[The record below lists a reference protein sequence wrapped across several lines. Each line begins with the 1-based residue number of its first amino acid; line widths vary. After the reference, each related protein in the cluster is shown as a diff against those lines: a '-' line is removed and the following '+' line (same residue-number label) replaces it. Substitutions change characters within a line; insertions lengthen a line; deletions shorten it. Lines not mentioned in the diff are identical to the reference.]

1 MRLDTKTLRAALSDL
16 SSVIKTRTT
25 MPAYECV
32 NFVAESSGVKLQAT
46 DGQAWMSRSMAAEN
60 PVAFMVSFSL
70 LNQLIARVE
79 SEFIEFRV
87 EGSFVTLEMGCTRRL
102 RCMSADLFPAF
113 PAGEG
118 VGVGC
123 NVADLGE
130 SIAGV
135 SWAVNR
141 DTNSDMF
148 KRCVLVDLAPNKM
161 VCAAARGVS
170 MAVNQRNSICDKQ
183 NFYILGEY
191 ARAFSDVC
199 REPDALVYLLESM
212 ALVKSSLTTLY
223 VIQPHE
229 KPWDWQQFT
238 KIAADAKPTSIPR
251 SILVRNC
258 HDAIIMGGMD
268 KKITPRIS
276 LETMT
281 GISGGAVQIK
291 TTGSDGNYGE
301 FFFVPD
307 PISEGLDINVP
318 PQQLLEFCQHV
329 ADENIIC
336 RSKPNAAFFECGEL
350 TAIIAQCPRSNNA

>member
-1 MRLDTKTLRAALSDL
+1 MRLDTKILRAALSDL

-25 MPAYECV
+25 LPAYECV
-32 NFVAESSGVKLQAT
+32 NFVAEASGVKLQAT
-46 DGQAWMSRSMAAEN
+46 DGQAWMSRAMAAEN

-79 SEFIEFRV
+79 SEFIEFKV

-113 PAGEG
+113 PAGGG

-123 NVADLGE
+123 NAADLGE
-130 SIAGV
+130 SIASV

-148 KRCVLVDLAPNKM
+148 KQCVLVELAPNKM

-170 MAVNQRNSICDKQ
+170 MAVNQKNSICEKQ
-183 NFYILGEY
+183 KFYILGEY

-238 KIAADAKPTSIPR
+238 KIAENAKPTSIPR
-251 SILVRNC
+251 SILTRNC
-258 HDAIIMGGMD
+258 HDAIVMGGMD
-268 KKITPRIS
+268 KKIMPRIS
-276 LETMT
+276 IRLVA
-281 GISGGAVQIK
+281 GGKVEIT
-291 TTGSDGNYGE
+291 TTGTDGNSGVQFIE
-301 FFFVPD
+301 A
-307 PISEGLDINVP
+307 SENSTELDINVP

-329 ADENIIC
+329 AGENIIC
-336 RSKPNAAFFECGEL
+336 RSKPNAAFFECVDL
-350 TAIIAQCPRSNNA
+350 TAIIAQCPRSNNG